1 MLMKQQ
7 HVTSRMS
14 DYRGWGGPAGEDG
27 DAEEDEDEDDD
38 EEDEDQDDDDQQD
51 DDDNDSS
58 SDASS
63 SCSPHPQDDWTIR
76 SEVAEAAVC
85 QLESCL
91 PARVLCS
98 AHNLPDGRSS
108 QLHRIPVRQVTGLQ
122 SSQMLSDSNLT
133 TEEFGLSCIS

>member
-1 MLMKQQ
+1 MKQQ

-51 DDDNDSS
+51 DGDTDSS

-63 SCSPHPQDDWTIR
+63 SCCSHLEGDWTTR
-76 SEVAEAAVC
+76 SQVAEAAVC